1 MKKMVLNIQI
11 NSQSRQHLTKNS
23 CIRKW
28 VLILGVLIA
37 VPMTLWGM
45 TESDKKLLK
54 QFQEEEPEIYSRSR
68 LVSERGRQLLEI
80 SLGDILKLVKSR
92 SITLK
97 SSLMG
102 EQAALSQLALA
113 EQPTQ
118 PYLTTKIQ
126 QVKAASLSATN
137 LQESSVLPYY
147 LKATSTD
154 QTLISA
160 TWSKRNKLGMTF
172 STSLEKTTQQTTIY
186 TKLTKEDSL
195 SGGEPTDDPLESAT
209 LSIGM
214 SVPLFQ
220 DFGEVN
226 RSNEIRA
233 EIGFEQSQLSTDQ
246 TELSLLESVAKT
258 YWTLVGV
265 RENISSLEE
274 AVKLSALLVEETGA
288 RVDVGILNYTDLKEA
303 ETQLANNRQSLLSA
317 KISEQ
322 EIEDQI
328 RVALNLENVS
338 FGFKP
343 ADSPTVHR
351 EQLDPVKLLRKSYAN
366 SVQIKLLMA
375 SVKANGVDLMEAENL
390 DRTNLDLS
398 LQYGFSGYGATSSE
412 SLQVFDNE
420 PLQGY
425 AVGLSWTVPLFDNI
439 TPKRIAQA
447 KIKRSQIE
455 LQLQDAKSQLTIN
468 LQTIL
473 RNLRFGLEEEKNA
486 ILSKDLAKDLLEK
499 EIEKLKIGKSTGY
512 NVSQAQQK
520 YTSARYLDVLVRVKN
535 EQNFIA
541 LLSLTGD
548 LYSHFNLPERE

>member
-1 MKKMVLNIQI
+1 MNNQKFQNITI
-11 NSQSRQHLTKNS
+11 KSR
-23 CIRKW
+23 IRNW
-28 VLILGVLIA
+28 VLILGILIA
-37 VPMTLWGM
+37 TPMTLWGM

-118 PYLTTKIQ
+118 PYLTTTIQ
-126 QVKAASLSATN
+126 QVRAASLSSTN
-137 LQESSVLPYY
+137 LQESSTLPVPYY
-147 LKATSTD
+147 LKAISTD

-160 TWSKRNKLGMTF
+160 TWSKKNKLGMTF
-172 STSLEKTTQQTTIY
+172 STSLEKTTQQTKTY
-186 TKLTKEDSL
+186 TKTTKEDTL

-209 LSIGM
+209 LSVGM

-233 EIGFEQSQLSTDQ
+233 EVGFEQSQLSTDQ

-265 RENISSLEE
+265 RENINSLEE

-317 KISEQ
+317 KINEQ

-343 ADSPTVHR
+343 ADSPTIHK
-351 EQLDPVKLLRKSYAN
+351 EQLDPAKLLEKSYAN
-366 SVQIKLLMA
+366 SVQIKLLTA
-375 SVKANGVDLMEAENL
+375 SIKANSVDLMEAENL

-398 LQYGFSGYGATSSE
+398 LQYNLSGYGATSSE

-455 LQLQDAKSQLTIN
+455 LQRQDAKSQLTIN

-486 ILSKDLAKDLLEK
+486 ILSKELAKDLLDK

-512 NVSQAQQK
+512 NVSQAQQN

>member
-1 MKKMVLNIQI
+1 MIL
-11 NSQSRQHLTKNS
+11 NSQSYKRVNLKRH
-23 CIRKW
+23 IRKW
-28 VLILGVLIA
+28 VLILGILIA
-37 VPMTLWGM
+37 TPMTLWGM
-45 TESDKKLLK
+45 TESDKNLLK
-54 QFQEEEPEIYSRSR
+54 QFQEEEPEVYSRSR
-68 LVSERGRQLLEI
+68 LVLERGRQLLEI
-80 SLGDILKLVKSR
+80 SLGDILKLVRSR

-102 EQAALSQLALA
+102 EQAALSQLVLA

-118 PYLTTKIQ
+118 PYLTTSIQ
-126 QVKAASLSATN
+126 QVKTPSLLSSASNLSETPG
-137 LQESSVLPYY
+137 SGPYMTTY
-147 LKATSTD
+147 STD
-154 QTLISA
+154 LTQITA

-172 STSLEKTTQQTTIY
+172 STSLEKTTQQTTTY
-186 TKLTKEDSL
+186 KKLTKEDTL
-195 SGGEPTDDPLESAT
+195 SGVEPTGDPIESAT

-220 DFGEVN
+220 DFGKVN

-233 EIGFEQSQLSTDQ
+233 EVGFEQSQLSTDQ

-274 AVKLSALLVEETGA
+274 AVKLSALLVEETEA

-303 ETQLANNRQSLLSA
+303 ETQLATNRQSLLSA

-343 ADSPTVHR
+343 ADSPTIHR
-351 EQLDPVKLLRKSYAN
+351 EQLDPAKLLEKSYAN
-366 SVQIKLLMA
+366 SVQIKLLTA

-398 LQYGFSGYGATSSE
+398 LQYNFSGYGATSSE

-520 YTSARYLDVLVRVKN
+520 YTGARYLDVLVRVKN

-541 LLSLTGD
+541 LLTLTGD
-548 LYSHFNLPERE
+548 LHSHFNLLAREK